1 MKAREQ
7 HKSKTGIEALDKA
20 AAEITKLADEV
31 LEEKVG
37 KAGPPEDAS
46 ALPLPDSRLLQMA
59 NEFSREVKRQIEL
72 MLGAIEILL
81 AGADYLSWDTVGTLH
96 DARGTL
102 QGGMQTE
109 QLKELVL
116 EDAAKDAEDAAI
128 AAEEAAIAAEE
139 AKDAANNAEDTVDAV
154 DNVEQIPVSESDVAN
169 IERHLS
175 IWQPMKQVAIL
186 RKIADRMPDKVREY
200 KIETARDEARDN
212 FLNYLLQ
219 NRSYEEQIRIYEGLL
234 AATKSGNGIV
244 ELKATA

>member
-1 MKAREQ
+1 MRSSGK
-7 HKSKTGIEALDKA
+7 HKSETGIEALDKA
-20 AAEITKLADEV
+20 ASEITKLADEV

-37 KAGPPEDAS
+37 KAEPPKEAP
-46 ALPLPDSRLLQMA
+46 ALPLPDGRLLQMA
-59 NEFSREVKRQIEL
+59 SEFSREVNRQIEL

-128 AAEEAAIAAEE
+128 DADEADEAKEAAN
-139 AKDAANNAEDTVDAV
+139 DAEDTVDAV
-154 DNVEQIPVSESDVAN
+154 DSVEQIPVSESDVAN
-169 IERHLS
+169 IEKHLS

-200 KIETARDEARDN
+200 NIETACDKARDN
-212 FLNYLLQ
+212 FLNYLLN
-219 NRSYEEQIRIYEGLL
+219 NRSDEEQTAIYEGLL
-234 AATKSGNGIV
+234 VAAKSDKGIV